1 VSACGA
7 SKGTFLNAECR
18 FGGKAHWRQIGRR
31 AGDDADLPRAL
42 HGSKGDHEVTY
53 FTIQPA
59 SIGTDCEHARGI
71 LVSVENR
78 IIAVFTQLSA
88 EYHGDARGFWFLEA
102 GFGRCAAPPREP
114 FERLSEGLAY
124 LARNVT
130 ALREELAI
138 ADREFRRLGFTTK
151 PS

>member
-1 VSACGA
+1 
-7 SKGTFLNAECR
+7 
-18 FGGKAHWRQIGRR
+18 
-31 AGDDADLPRAL
+31 L

-59 SIGTDCEHARGI
+59 SIGTDCEDTRGI

-102 GFGRCAAPPREP
+102 GFGRCAAPPCEP
-114 FERLSEGLAY
+114 FERLSEGLAC
-124 LARNVT
+124 LAQRLGRNVT

-138 ADREFRRLGFTTK
+138 ADREFGLLGFTTK